1 MTSRK
6 DSMFDAEYAAE
17 NAKWERGTDRVVD
30 RTADRI
36 SRALDAMVRD
46 LPEHPL
52 GPPSPQLAIE
62 LVIAQLAVTQPYLMR
77 LIFED
82 PYIREAYYAATAESP
97 ATAK

>member
-1 MTSRK
+1 
-6 DSMFDAEYAAE
+6 MFDVEYAAE
-17 NAKWERGTDRVVD
+17 KAKWERGHDRVVE

-62 LVIAQLAVTQPYLMR
+62 LVIARLAVTQPEFMR

-82 PYIREAYYAATAESP
+82 LYIRETYYAATAERP
-97 ATAK
+97 AMAKPRTR